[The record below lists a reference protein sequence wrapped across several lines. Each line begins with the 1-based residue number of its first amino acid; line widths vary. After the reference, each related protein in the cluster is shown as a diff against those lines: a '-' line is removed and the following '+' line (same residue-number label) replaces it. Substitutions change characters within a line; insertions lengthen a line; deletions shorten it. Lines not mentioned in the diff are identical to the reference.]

1 MAIYSFNHDTFGKSA
16 ARAKGNTPYAAAKNA
31 AYNVRAEATRYAEQD
46 GTAAGN
52 AAYNVRP
59 EVTFAARSH
68 GMPTEP
74 AAVEKWFR
82 EQERND
88 RKNARMSDRFIGA
101 LPRELTPE
109 QCLEAVE
116 GFCRGVTQ
124 DRVPWHFGL
133 HLELEDKG
141 KADWNPHAHIIF
153 RDRDVDTGKRFLNTS
168 AGQKERRQLADKGVK
183 AWATQD
189 FRQAWQ
195 DHLNAALERAGHD
208 LRIDARSNRARG
220 IEAEPTIHNGR
231 GAQRLVEKGQKP
243 ETRIAYRGIDDGTRL
258 DENQRRKRRSERPPP
273 DTPEQR
279 QREALNAKQG
289 QERSDQ
295 ASAQHAERL
304 ALRTLHAAEFR
315 TRTHQENLHHR
326 EQRNAAYADIGEQF
340 TAKYQAVRGL
350 ADPQRRQAA
359 IAELSTQ
366 QTAAY
371 EVRATELVANAR
383 PAKDARWR
391 EMKAVQAA
399 ERRDLEEHQKREA
412 EALKLAHVAEREA
425 FVQQQREA
433 QGARTQGQQALRD
446 SVALSGSQRMVNI
459 EAVQMERMR
468 RRAEQVQRGAG
479 GKMDGDG
486 ESLESARRRLG
497 QLREAGEAMRETT
510 EKRVARAAK
519 QAAKTADPSTAKK
532 QKGKGDQ
539 EQER

>member
-88 RKNARMSDRFIGA
+88 RANARMSDRFIGA
-101 LPRELTPE
+101 LPRELTPD

-116 GFCRGVTQ
+116 SFCRGVTQ

-153 RDRDVDTGKRFLNTS
+153 RDRDVETGKRFLNTS

-189 FRQAWQ
+189 FRRAWQ
-195 DHLNAALERAGHD
+195 DHMNAALERAGHD
-208 LRIDARSNRARG
+208 LRIDARSNKARG
-220 IEAEPTIHNGR
+220 IEAEPSIHNGR
-231 GAQRLVEKGQKP
+231 GAQRLVEKGQRP

-258 DENQRRKRRSERPPP
+258 DENKRRRRRSERPPP
-273 DTPEQR
+273 DTPSRR

-350 ADPQRRQAA
+350 ADPQQRQAA

-371 EVRATELVANAR
+371 EARAAELVANAR

-391 EMKAVQAA
+391 EMKAVQAT

-412 EALKLAHVAEREA
+412 EALKIAHAAEREA
-425 FVQQQREA
+425 FVQRQREA

-468 RRAEQVQRGAG
+468 RRAEQAQRSTGSQTG
-479 GKMDGDG
+479 GTG
-486 ESLESARRRLG
+486 ESLEAARRRMG

-519 QAAKTADPSTAKK
+519 QATKSADPSTAKK

>member
-1 MAIYSFNHDTFGKSA
+1 MAIYSFNHDTFGKST

-88 RKNARMSDRFIGA
+88 RANARMSDRFIGA
-101 LPRELTPE
+101 LPRELSPE
-109 QCLEAVE
+109 QCIDAVE
-116 GFCRGVTQ
+116 SFCRGVTQ

-153 RDRDVDTGKRFLNTS
+153 RDRDVETGKRFLNTT
-168 AGQKERRQLADKGVK
+168 AGQKERRQLAGKGVK
-183 AWATQD
+183 AWSTQD

-195 DHLNAALERAGHD
+195 AHMNQALERAGHEV
-208 LRIDARSNRARG
+208 RIDARSNKARG
-220 IEAEPTIHNGR
+220 IEAEPAIHHGR
-231 GAQRLVEKGQKP
+231 GAARLVEKGQTP
-243 ETRIAYRGIDDGTRL
+243 ETRQAYRGIDDGTRL
-258 DENQRRKRRSERPPP
+258 DENKRRRRRSERPPP
-273 DTPEQR
+273 DTPEKR

-289 QERSDQ
+289 QERSDI
-295 ASAQHAERL
+295 AAAQHAERL

-315 TRTHQENLHHR
+315 TRSTQENLHHR
-326 EQRNAAYADIGEQF
+326 EQRNAAYADIGAQF
-340 TAKYQAVRGL
+340 KAKYQAVRGL

-359 IAELSTQ
+359 IAELGAEQ
-366 QTAAY
+366 AAAY
-371 EVRATELVANAR
+371 EARAAKLVANAR

-425 FVQQQREA
+425 FAAQQRD
-433 QGARTQGQQALRD
+433 ARSASSQVSQALRD

-468 RRAEQVQRGAG
+468 RRAEQAQQERGQQQT
-479 GKMDGDG
+479 G
-486 ESLESARRRLG
+486 ESLEAARRRMS
-497 QLREAGEAMRETT
+497 QLRDAGDTMKEAT
-510 EKRVARAAK
+510 EKRVARQQK
-519 QAAKTADPSTAKK
+519 QAAKSDDAARPNK

>member
-1 MAIYSFNHDTFGKSA
+1 MAIFSFNHDTFGKSA
-16 ARAKGNTPYAAAKNA
+16 NRARGNTAYAAAKNA

-82 EQERND
+82 QQERNE
-88 RKNARMSDRFIGA
+88 RANARMSDRFIGA

-109 QCLEAVE
+109 QCIEAVE
-116 GFCRGVTQ
+116 SFCRGVTA

-141 KADWNPHAHIIF
+141 KPDWNPHAHIIF
-153 RDRDVDTGKRFLNTS
+153 RDRDLETGKRYLNTT
-168 AGQKERRQLADKGVK
+168 AGQKERRQLAAKGVK
-183 AWATQD
+183 AWSTQD

-195 DHLNAALERAGHD
+195 DHMNAALERGGHEV
-208 LRIDARSNRARG
+208 RIDARSNKARG

-231 GAQRLVEKGQKP
+231 GAQRMVEKGQKP
-243 ETRIAYRGIDDGTRL
+243 ETQPRYRGIDDGTRV

-273 DTPEQR
+273 DTPEKRAQ
-279 QREALNAKQG
+279 EALNAKQG
-289 QERSDQ
+289 QERSDL
-295 ASAQHAERL
+295 AAAQHAERL

-315 TRTHQENLHHR
+315 TRSTQENLHHR
-326 EQRNAAYADIGEQF
+326 EQRNAAYADIGAQF
-340 TAKYQAVRGL
+340 TAKYQSVRAI
-350 ADPQRRQAA
+350 ADPQKRQAA
-359 IAELSTQ
+359 LAELGTQ

-371 EVRATELVANAR
+371 EARSTQLVANAR

-391 EMKAVQAA
+391 QMKAVQAT

-412 EALKLAHVAEREA
+412 EALKLVHLAEREA
-425 FVQQQREA
+425 FVARQREA
-433 QGARTQGQQALRD
+433 RTAGNQVGQALRD
-446 SVALSGSQRMVNI
+446 SVALTGSQRMVNI

-468 RRAEQVQRGAG
+468 RRAEQAQRERGQQQT
-479 GKMDGDG
+479 G
-486 ESLESARRRLG
+486 ESFDAARRRMA

-510 EKRVARAAK
+510 DKRLARVEKHVAK
-519 QAAKTADPSTAKK
+519 SADADTRAKK